1 MTKPTT
7 IRQADIERGIRAMK
21 KQGFE
26 PRLVLH
32 RNMVEVLPFDPES
45 FQPVDVD
52 EAEAEWDE
60 FVREKAR

>member
-1 MTKPTT
+1 
-7 IRQADIERGIRAMK
+7 MK